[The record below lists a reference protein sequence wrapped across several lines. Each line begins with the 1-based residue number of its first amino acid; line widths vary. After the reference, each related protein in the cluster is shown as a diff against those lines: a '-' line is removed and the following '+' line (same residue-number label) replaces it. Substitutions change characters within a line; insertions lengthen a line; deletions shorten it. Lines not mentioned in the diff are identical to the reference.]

1 MRALTVLSSFLLAA
15 PLLAQPAPRVTVTL
29 NPQQPTVGDRVE
41 AVLTLQVPAAE
52 LASDPRFPV
61 WSGRW
66 GEAEVLLEGP
76 GQKVSEEG
84 GIATYQQR
92 VVLAAFRPGK
102 VPLPATDVAI
112 PRKNGTIQAAT
123 PAGLGL
129 LVRSVLPADEK
140 QPVPRP
146 PAPPRQLPLG
156 ERFWWTVAVLS
167 ALCLLAGWLLW
178 RRRGTAAE
186 GPGAVPVLAPFEELS
201 SELDRLSAEPSAV
214 LLHTRLSMALRRY
227 LGRVLPFPAVEST
240 TSEVMRQL
248 QSRRMPGPLVRQ
260 TVELLRACD
269 MVKFARQ
276 EVEEARVRERVN
288 AARQL
293 GQGYETLFAPK
304 EPEALEKAG

>member
-1 MRALTVLSSFLLAA
+1 MRVLTVLSLLLAA

-41 AVLTLQVPAAE
+41 AVLTLEVPAAE

-84 GIATYQQR
+84 GVATYQQR

-102 VPLPATDVAI
+102 VPLPATNVAI
-112 PRKNGTIQAAT
+112 PRKDGTIQAAT

-129 LVRSVLPADEK
+129 DVRSVLPADEK
-140 QPVPRP
+140 EQIPRP
-146 PAPPRQLPLG
+146 PAPPRQLPIG
-156 ERFWWTVAVLS
+156 ERFWWTLAALL

-178 RRRGTAAE
+178 RRRRTAAE

-201 SELDRLSAEPSAV
+201 GELDRLSAEPSAV
-214 LLHTRLSMALRRY
+214 LLHTRLSLALRRY

-276 EVEEARVRERVN
+276 EVGDERTRERLDV
-288 AARQL
+288 ARRL
-293 GQGYETLFAPK
+293 GRDYETLFAPR

>member
-1 MRALTVLSSFLLAA
+1 MRTPTVLVLALFAA

-29 NPQQPTVGDRVE
+29 DPQQPTVGDRIE
-41 AVLTLQVPAAE
+41 AVLTLKIPTAE
-52 LASDPRFPV
+52 LASEPRFPA
-61 WSGRW
+61 WSGKW

-84 GIATYQQR
+84 GVATYQQR

-102 VPLPATDVAI
+102 VPLPATNVAI
-112 PRKNGTIQAAT
+112 PRKDGTVQAAT

-129 LVRSVLPADEK
+129 DVRSVLPAGEEPPAPK
-140 QPVPRP
+140 P
-146 PAPPRQLPLG
+146 PAPPRQLPVG
-156 ERFWWTVAVLS
+156 ERFWWTLAALL

-178 RRRGTAAE
+178 RRRVAAK
-186 GPGAVPVLAPFEELS
+186 GPAAVPALAPFEELAG
-201 SELDRLSAEPSAV
+201 ELERLAGEPSTV
-214 LLHTRLSMALRRY
+214 LIHTRLSMALRRY
-227 LGRVLPFPAVEST
+227 LGRVLPFPAVFST

-276 EVEEARVRERVN
+276 EVGDARARERVD
-288 AARQL
+288 AAREL
-293 GQGYETLFAPK
+293 GRDYETLFAPR
-304 EPEALEKAG
+304 EPERLEKAG

>member
-1 MRALTVLSSFLLAA
+1 MRFLILALLAS
-15 PLLAQPAPRVTVTL
+15 PVLAEAAPRVTVSL
-29 NPQQPTVGDRVE
+29 NPQQPTVGDRIE
-41 AVLTLQVPAAE
+41 AVLTLEVPTAE
-52 LASDPRFPV
+52 LTADPRFPV

-76 GQKVSEEG
+76 GQKVAEKG
-84 GIATYQQR
+84 GVATYQQR
-92 VVLAAFRPGK
+92 LVLAAFRPGK
-102 VPLPATDVAI
+102 IPLPATNVAI
-112 PRKNGTIQAAT
+112 PRKDRTIQAAT

-129 LVRSVLPADEK
+129 DVRSVLPADEK
-140 QPVPRP
+140 QPAPKP

-156 ERFWWTVAVLS
+156 ERFWWTAAVLS

-178 RRRGTAAE
+178 RQKRRAVE
-186 GPGAVPVLAPFEELS
+186 GPAAVPVLAPYEELS
-201 SELDRLSAEPSAV
+201 GELDRLTAEPSAV

-276 EVEEARVRERVN
+276 EVEEARVRERVD

-293 GQGYETLFAPK
+293 GRGYETLFAPK